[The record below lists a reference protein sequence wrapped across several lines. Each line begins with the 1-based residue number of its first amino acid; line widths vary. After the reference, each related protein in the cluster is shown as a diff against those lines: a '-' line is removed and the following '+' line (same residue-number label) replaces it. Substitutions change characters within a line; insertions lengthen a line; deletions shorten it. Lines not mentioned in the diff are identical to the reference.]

1 LVSIE
6 LPSVVSCL
14 CRDLEEIAMGQN
26 TRFAKP
32 AIIVLVIHCLLSFR
46 ALAATRTFEFET
58 SEVTQPG
65 LSAAPDGRS
74 IVFNLVGHLFRLPV
88 TGGAATQLTFGP
100 YYDSDPVFSP
110 DGSRIA
116 FVSNRD
122 GSDGN
127 IFILEVSSGK
137 ISQLTRD
144 YQAGLQ
150 AWSRDG
156 KTIAYVS
163 FLKREEYPAD
173 RIPGFGASTPL
184 GALSTIAVQGGAPQR
199 LSPARA
205 FGSLFYLAD
214 GSLAW
219 TVAELG
225 QTPQGGGRLQQGPP
239 VTATIIEKRA
249 ADSTV
254 SRVGSIPGAVFRP
267 ALNPQRDG
275 IYYIGGGSVR
285 HYRFGDPEAKML
297 APFAGVGSRVDVA
310 SDNQALY
317 AATDAKL
324 WRVSLAG
331 ANREQISWTA
341 RVKIETVE
349 RAVKKWNPPSSS
361 TVEVTAILTPRISP
375 DGRTLV
381 FMAAGSLWEQPVGR
395 GQARRLIDEVSYQ
408 LEPAFSPD
416 GKQLAFV
423 SDKTGKRELRVFD
436 FATRQTRT
444 LATVGGASW
453 ILFPSWSGDGKSVI
467 FQRSDLIGVPYRFMR
482 VDAQTGNAVQLA
494 QSGGDWTGRPQLSA
508 DGNFLYYTGR
518 PGLMAN
524 VYRLPLR
531 DGANAEAVTDLTRHV
546 HDALISPDGKWL
558 AFRRNTEIW
567 IGSTRPGV
575 LKDQD
580 FRRFSN
586 EGGRSFSFTT
596 DSSAIVYSEGSR
608 VWRREIQTGRAGEIA
623 ISITLPRAVPIP
635 VLLGRVRVLD
645 LQAGKFSDETSM
657 LIEQGRI
664 RWIGSENGHSIPS
677 NTVRVDAGG
686 RYAIPGIMDSHTH
699 TAWSNQQIS
708 EDSLIAYGVTS
719 VRDTGSRLDVI
730 NALRNR
736 GDSTNLPIPRY
747 FAGGDIFEGLMPLWG
762 DAFLE
767 ITDKEEAREYV
778 RYWKDMGAS
787 FIKVYASLPW
797 FVKSEVAAEANRL
810 GMPVVGHGL
819 SVEEIV
825 RSVNFGITSLEHG
838 PPLNDD
844 IVKLLASSG
853 TRLDPTLTV
862 FGQGTPSKMADPA
875 TVDAKFRTFIPED
888 AIAAGR
894 PGRPVPEA
902 QRSTWINSIRTY
914 KKLHDSGV
922 KLLDGTDALM
932 TSVFFGPSVH
942 WELQFYTWAGLA
954 PIDVLRMATIDAAD
968 AVGAAGDLG
977 SLEPG
982 KVGDVVLLD
991 ADPTLDI
998 ANTMKIWRVIKGG
1011 HVFDPATMRK

>member
-1 LVSIE
+1 MRL
-6 LPSVVSCL
+6 
-14 CRDLEEIAMGQN
+14 
-26 TRFAKP
+26 AKRL
-32 AIIVLVIHCLLSFR
+32 AIVFIFQFVLSSYST
-46 ALAATRTFEFET
+46 AATRTFDFET

-65 LSAAPDGRS
+65 LSVASDGRS

-127 IFILEVSSGK
+127 IFVLDIASNK
-137 ISQLTRD
+137 ISQVTHD
-144 YQAGLQ
+144 YQAGYQ
-150 AWSRDG
+150 AWSPDG

-173 RIPGFGASTPL
+173 RIPGFNASALMGT
-184 GALSTIAVQGGAPQR
+184 LSTISVQGGMSQR
-199 LSPARA
+199 IGAARP
-205 FGSLFYLAD
+205 FSSVFYLAD

-219 TVAELG
+219 AAVELG
-225 QTPQGGGRLQQGPP
+225 QAPQGGGRLQQGPP
-239 VTATIIEKRA
+239 VTATVIEKRTADGKISPLGSLNA
-249 ADSTV
+249 A
-254 SRVGSIPGAVFRP
+254 VGRA
-267 ALNPQRDG
+267 ALDPKRDG
-275 IYYIGGGSVR
+275 IFYAAGGNVR
-285 HYRFGDPEAKML
+285 HYTFGDTEAKVIG
-297 APFAGVGSRVDVA
+297 AFAGQGVRLDAA
-310 SDNQALY
+310 SGGEALY
-317 AATDAKL
+317 AASDARL
-324 WRVSLAG
+324 WRIELQ
-331 ANREQISWTA
+331 NPRREQMMWTA
-341 RVKIETVE
+341 RVKMETAD
-349 RAVKKWNPPSSS
+349 RAVKKWTPPAGN
-361 TVEVTAILTPRISP
+361 TVEVAAVLTPRISP
-375 DGRTLV
+375 DGQNLV
-381 FMAAGSLWEQPVGR
+381 FMAAGALWQQPLAGR
-395 GQARRLIDEVSYQ
+395 GPARKLIDEVALQ
-408 LEPAFSPD
+408 MEPDFSPD

-423 SDKTGKRELRVFD
+423 SDRQGKRELRVFN
-436 FATRQTRT
+436 FATRQTKT
-444 LATVGGASW
+444 LTAVGGASW
-453 ILFPSWSGDGKSVI
+453 ILFPSWSSDGKTIV
-467 FQRSDLIGVPYRFMR
+467 FQRSDLIGAPYRFMR
-482 VDAQTGNAVQLA
+482 VDVQSGNAAQLG
-494 QSGGDWTGRPQLSA
+494 QTGGDWTGRPQLSA
-508 DGNFLYYTGR
+508 DGNILYYTGR

-531 DGANAEAVTDLTRHV
+531 QGAQPEAVTNLTRHV
-546 HDALISPDGKWL
+546 HDALVSPDGKWL

-567 IGSTRPGV
+567 IGPMRPDV

-586 EGGRSFSFTT
+586 EGGRSFAFTA
-596 DSSAIVYSEGSR
+596 DSSAIVYSEGPR
-608 VWRREIQTGRAGEIA
+608 VWRRQIQGGRTTEFKV
-623 ISITLPRAVPIP
+623 SLTLPRVVAPP
-635 VLLGRVRVLD
+635 VLISRVRVLD
-645 LQAGKFSDETSM
+645 LQAGSFGPETSM

-664 RWIGSENGHSIPS
+664 RWIGEESGNPVPAGV
-677 NTVRVDAGG
+677 VRIDGAG
-686 RYAIPGIMDSHTH
+686 RYAIPGIWDSHTH
-699 TAWSNQQIS
+699 TAWSNQQIT

-719 VRDTGSRLDVI
+719 VRDTGSRLDMI
-730 NALRNR
+730 NALRNK
-736 GDSTNLPIPRY
+736 GDATNLPVPRY
-747 FAGGDIFEGLMPLWG
+747 FSSGDIYEGLMPLWG

-797 FVKSEVAAEANRL
+797 FVKSEVAAEATRL
-810 GMPVVGHGL
+810 GMPIVGHGL

-825 RSVNFGITSLEHG
+825 RSVNLGITSLEHG

-844 IVKLLASSG
+844 IIKLIASSG

-875 TVDAKFRTFIPED
+875 TLDAKFRTFIPED

-894 PGRPVPEA
+894 PGRPVA
-902 QRSTWINSIRTY
+902 DVQRSAWISSISTY

-942 WELQFYTWAGLA
+942 WELQFYAWAGLA
-954 PIDVLRMATIDAAD
+954 PIDILRMATLDAAES
-968 AVGAAGDLG
+968 VGASADLG

-982 KVGDVVLLD
+982 KLGDVLLLD
-991 ADPTLDI
+991 ADPLQDV

-1011 HVFDPATMRK
+1011 NIFDPANMRK